1 MLITKLKSKISYAK
15 VTQTDLYYTGSIT
28 IDENLML
35 RAVIKEN
42 ERVQVANLNN
52 GARFETY
59 VIKGEAGS
67 GVIGIN
73 GPAAHLAEVD
83 DELFILSWALIDPS
97 EEDIEPVLVNLSR

>member
-15 VTQTDLYYTGSIT
+15 VTQTNLYYTGSIT
-28 IDENLML
+28 IDESLML

-42 ERVQVANLNN
+42 ERVQVVNLNN
-52 GARFETY
+52 GTRFETY

-67 GVIGIN
+67 GIIGIN
-73 GPAAHLAEVD
+73 GPAARLAEVD

-97 EEDIEPVLVNLSR
+97 EEDLEPVMVDLRN